1 LLFAQNFC
9 ILILTSF
16 RSQKTTTNTIM
27 IRFRRKKI
35 PRVAVLRL
43 DGVIEEGDEDSLPR
57 RVSSALEDVEHV
69 KAKALI
75 LRINSPGGTVGAT
88 QEIYDTLRK
97 FRAEKK
103 MPLVASMGDVAA
115 SGGVYVSMAAER
127 VLANAGTVTGSIGVI
142 IRSRNLSQLFSKVG
156 VEAEV
161 VKSGQFKDTPAYY
174 RSLTEAE
181 RGMLQEMI
189 NDTYEQF
196 VDAIMRGRN
205 LSPAKV
211 RQFADGRVMT
221 AKPLPAASSTSW
233 AVSTAPL
240 KSPNNWRTSPSNRIS
255 SKSAASSRNSGSASP
270 GGSSAASPCTKSARG
285 WMGFRCI

>member
-1 LLFAQNFC
+1 
-9 ILILTSF
+9 
-16 RSQKTTTNTIM
+16 M

-35 PRVAVLRL
+35 PRFAVLRI
-43 DGVIEEGDEDSLPR
+43 DGVIEESDEDSLPR

-69 KAKALI
+69 KARALI

-88 QEIYDTLRK
+88 QEIYDALRK

-189 NDTYEQF
+189 NDTYDQF

-205 LSPAKV
+205 LAPAKV

-221 AKPLPAASSTSW
+221 GQQALACGLVDELGGFDRAVEVAKQLAHITVEPDLIEVGRVKPKLWERVSRRFIGGFDMHEISTRLDGIPLYLMP
-233 AVSTAPL
+233 
-240 KSPNNWRTSPSNRIS
+240 RYY
-255 SKSAASSRNSGSASP
+255 
-270 GGSSAASPCTKSARG
+270 
-285 WMGFRCI
+285 

>member
-1 LLFAQNFC
+1 
-9 ILILTSF
+9 
-16 RSQKTTTNTIM
+16 M

-35 PRVAVLRL
+35 PRLAVLRI
-43 DGVIEEGDEDSLPR
+43 DGVIEESDEDSLPR

-75 LRINSPGGTVGAT
+75 VRINSPGGTVGAT
-88 QEIYDTLRK
+88 QEIYDALCK

-142 IRSRNLSQLFSKVG
+142 IRSRNLSELFSKVG
-156 VEAEV
+156 VASEV

-181 RGMLQEMI
+181 RGMLQELI
-189 NDTYEQF
+189 NDTYDQF

-205 LSPAKV
+205 LAPARV

-221 AKPLPAASSTSW
+221 GQQALACGLVDELGGFDRAIEVAKQLAHITVEPDIIEVGRVKPKLWERVTRRFINGFGMQSIIGSRLDGIPLYLMP
-233 AVSTAPL
+233 
-240 KSPNNWRTSPSNRIS
+240 RY
-255 SKSAASSRNSGSASP
+255 
-270 GGSSAASPCTKSARG
+270 
-285 WMGFRCI
+285 